1 MSLGMKY
8 IRMKIIMRYLGTT
21 QEMRSL
27 LILKRVRFLLSHM
40 KSHFKTKFSL
50 MAILLDDLDK
60 NLDHEM
66 NEAASLLLRNLE
78 WREAEE
84 GQQR

>member
-1 MSLGMKY
+1 
-8 IRMKIIMRYLGTT
+8 
-21 QEMRSL
+21 
-27 LILKRVRFLLSHM
+27 M

-84 GQQR
+84 EQQR